1 MATVYCTSDLN
12 LTDPTSYHPVGAG
25 SRALRAEVQTTSR
38 ASAHMTVTHTLRTPI
53 RPTLLKLDR
62 SLSNNPASTISPWT
76 GQPLVSGRSI
86 VTMSSYPTL
95 IKPPKE
101 PTGKSAIEDVLE
113 LTHLEDINP
122 NLFTNTRP
130 LWHPPGARGIYG
142 GAVIAQCLAA
152 AQRTVQPSFTVHSMH
167 CYFVLNGNA
176 DIPIIYHVERV
187 REGRSF
193 ATRTVQAR
201 QRGAPIFTTTLSF
214 MREGSGGKKLV
225 EHAHHMP
232 DVPFPSDEQPGED
245 LLRGANSPF
254 VSQRIDILN
263 NDSSRPYEK
272 RTRQWIKAKGRIS
285 DDGGHQAH
293 LSALAYMS
301 DSYFIGTISRVH
313 KLWRYSASPASA
325 NKKEGGGKLGIT
337 PETVEKLKKL
347 DDATLR
353 RMEGMDED
361 IIAELRNV
369 DVKDGEVVWKL
380 GMERPEIG
388 MMVSLDHTIYF
399 HSPKDFRADEWMF
412 TECDSPWSG
421 DGRGLVHQRMYTKDG
436 TLIATCVQEGL
447 VRLKQDAPKL

>member
-1 MATVYCTSDLN
+1 M
-12 LTDPTSYHPVGAG
+12 PTF
-25 SRALRAEVQTTSR
+25 
-38 ASAHMTVTHTLRTPI
+38 
-53 RPTLLKLDR
+53 
-62 SLSNNPASTISPWT
+62 
-76 GQPLVSGRSI
+76 
-86 VTMSSYPTL
+86 PTL
-95 IKPPKE
+95 IKPPKSSS
-101 PTGKSAIEDVLE
+101 TKSLIEDVLE

-122 NLFTNTRP
+122 NLFTNARP

-152 AQRTVQPSFTVHSMH
+152 AQRTVPEHFTVHSMH

-176 DIPIIYHVERV
+176 EIPIIYHVEHV

-201 QRGAPIFTTTLSF
+201 QRGQPIFTTTLSF
-214 MREGSGGKKLV
+214 MRQGSGGAKLV

-232 DVPFPSDEQPGED
+232 DVPLPLDSPPGED
-245 LLRGANSPF
+245 MFRGANSPF

-263 NDSSRPYEK
+263 NDSPRPYEK

-301 DSYFIGTISRVH
+301 DSYFIGTVSRVH
-313 KLWRYSASPASA
+313 KLWRYSATPASDK
-325 NKKEGGGKLGIT
+325 NKPESGGGGKLGIA
-337 PETVEKLKKL
+337 PEVVQHLKTL
-347 DDATLR
+347 DAATLR

-361 IIAELRNV
+361 IIEALRDV
-369 DVKDGEVVWKL
+369 EVKDGEVLWNA
-380 GMERPEIG
+380 RPLPDRREIG

-447 VRLKQDAPKL
+447 VRLKQDGPKL